1 MKEEAKKFEGKI
13 SKLSTKMNLDYS
25 NPAYHITNSEQV
37 DLNVLVE
44 VLIDMIDNQIKVGK
58 ATELDNNQMGCQI
71 VGNNLTEAIYNES
84 SSAASFCDCY
94 LEDLDYT
101 CGDAYENSDEHPSLF
116 PSNLLD
122 DDGERCVF

>member
-1 MKEEAKKFEGKI
+1 MKEKAKKFEGKI

-44 VLIDMIDNQIKVGK
+44 VLIDMIDNQIRVGK

-94 LEDLDYT
+94 LEDSDHT

-116 PSNLLD
+116 SSNLLD
-122 DDGERCVF
+122 DDEERCVF